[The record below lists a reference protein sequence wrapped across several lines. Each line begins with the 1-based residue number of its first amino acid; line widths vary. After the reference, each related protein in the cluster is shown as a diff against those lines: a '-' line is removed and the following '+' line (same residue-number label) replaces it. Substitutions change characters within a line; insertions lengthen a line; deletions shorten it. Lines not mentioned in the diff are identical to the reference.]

1 MIMPSFLARRAG
13 LATLNR
19 AGNASF
25 VSRRAFASEAGA
37 LAGPS
42 FKLSEDQEA
51 YQGMCQHMVVGRC
64 LRCWFYR
71 PRSPLHCREHYP
83 QSTPL

>member
-71 PRSPLHCREHYP
+71 SRSPLHCREHYP
-83 QSTPL
+83 QSTSL